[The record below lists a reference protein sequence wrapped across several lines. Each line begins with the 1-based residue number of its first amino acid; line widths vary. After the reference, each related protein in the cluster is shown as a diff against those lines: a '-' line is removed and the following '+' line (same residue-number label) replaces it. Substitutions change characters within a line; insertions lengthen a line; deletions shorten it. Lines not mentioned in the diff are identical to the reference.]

1 MFSVTPTVKV
11 ISAGSAGSPDD
22 DEGVGQPPGDERSSG
37 VSEERKEPTLPAPAH
52 VEPPGRKK
60 QQDLLITTSMKK

>member
-22 DEGVGQPPGDERSSG
+22 DEGVGQPPGEERSSG
-37 VSEERKEPTLPAPAH
+37 VSEERREPPLPAPAQ
-52 VEPPGRKK
+52 VDPPESKK
-60 QQDLLITTSMKK
+60 VDSLITS